1 MFNILVKI
9 IWSIYIYVPHRKE
22 LQFWL
27 SVDKF
32 GVSQILYN
40 WCWEVFCTDW
50 FLAPI
55 QLSSTIPHFLC
66 QAASQDLSIP
76 PNLLDLWDTIQCY
89 ASGTAG
95 SSRTI
100 SRTYTYRGHLAIT
113 YPCTKELGTTE
124 LYLLKIQTK
133 YFPNG
138 GKRPGQVEKVVLT
151 YTLSYVKQI
160 ASWKLLYN
168 TGSLVWHS
176 VMT

>member
-9 IWSIYIYVPHRKE
+9 IWNIYIYVPHRKE

-89 ASGTAG
+89 ASRTAG

-133 YFPNG
+133 YFP
-138 GKRPGQVEKVVLT
+138 K
-151 YTLSYVKQI
+151 LSL
-160 ASWKLLYN
+160 SWIQTFFTVPQHTMIQREVRLR
-168 TGSLVWHS
+168 GS
-176 VMT
+176 